1 MEVKGHD
8 DERLRRLERL
18 GLLLLATEPM
28 PLEMLRGPAPRSLRS
43 VVAALLEER
52 EAGHSDLAR

>member
-1 MEVKGHD
+1 MEVKGKD

-18 GLLLLATEPM
+18 GLLLAATEPM
-28 PLEMLRGPAPRSLRS
+28 PLEMLRRPAPRPSQS

-52 EAGHSDLAR
+52 EAGPDVLDR